1 MCRRGRIRL
10 ALSQD
15 SNLQR
20 LKKTLCFSSGN
31 DKLEAYPTIESTD
44 RKYCAFMGKRPTS
57 TPAGTIP
64 VRQ

>member
-44 RKYCAFMGKRPTS
+44 RMCCAFTGKRPAS
-57 TPAGTIP
+57 TPVETIP